1 MNKKAALI
9 LGAIYGDAFGAPYE
23 FNRLPYTEELIYEV
37 QHDGRF
43 AKRSLPIASTTDDTG
58 MMLTLLRSI
67 VENNGYNREAVIEQ
81 YVEWAGHGGFLGN
94 NTRNLLGNCRSK
106 NPFTR
111 YRHWEKQCAKVV
123 DPEMLQSNGSLMRM
137 MPLIFFPLEIA
148 LSDCRITNPSSINLS
163 VCEIYWTACN
173 LAIIDTPIDDILAR
187 CQLLARH
194 EEINAIFVDIA
205 NNVRRS
211 LHVKSGWSVTSLYV
225 ALYSLKYFTSFYTAA
240 EWIVRDNML
249 SDTDTN
255 ACIAFALLAAYYG
268 FPQDELTQRN
278 LTKILLC
285 ENNFTSTDRVRIL
298 QPLKYRPFD
307 ILSLL

>member
-1 MNKKAALI
+1 MNKKVGLI

-23 FNRLPYTEELIYEV
+23 FKRLPYTEELIYEV

-43 AKRSLPIASTTDDTG
+43 AKRALPIASTTDDTG

-67 VENNGYNREAVIEQ
+67 VANQDYNREAVIEQ
-81 YVEWAGHGGFLGN
+81 YVEWAGCGGFIGN

-106 NPFTR
+106 NPLTR

-123 DPEMLQSNGSLMRM
+123 DIESLQSNGSLMRM
-137 MPLIFFPLEIA
+137 MPLVYFPLETA

-173 LAIIDTPIDDILAR
+173 LAIIDTPIDEILAK
-187 CQLLARH
+187 CQSLVRH
-194 EEINAIFVDIA
+194 EEINSIFLDIA

-211 LHVKSGWSVTSLYV
+211 LHVKPGWSVTSLYV

-255 ACIAFALLAAYYG
+255 ACIAFALLGAYYG
-268 FPQDELTQRN
+268 FPEDELTQRN
-278 LTKILLC
+278 LGKILLC
-285 ENNFTSTDRVRIL
+285 ENNFTSTDRIHIL
-298 QPLKYRPFD
+298 QSLKYRPFD
-307 ILSLL
+307 IFSLL

>member
-1 MNKKAALI
+1 MNKKVGLI

-23 FNRLPYTEELIYEV
+23 FKRLPYTEELIYEV
-37 QHDGRF
+37 QYDGRF
-43 AKRSLPIASTTDDTG
+43 AKRALPIASTTDDTG
-58 MMLTLLRSI
+58 MMLTLLRSL
-67 VENNGYNREAVIEQ
+67 VTNQGYNREAVIEQ
-81 YVEWAGHGGFLGN
+81 YVEWAGCGGFLGN

-106 NPFTR
+106 NPLTR
-111 YRHWEKQCAKVV
+111 YRHWEKQCAKVT
-123 DPEMLQSNGSLMRM
+123 DIESLQSNGSLMRM
-137 MPLIFFPLEIA
+137 MPLVFFPLETA

-173 LAIIDTPIDDILAR
+173 LAIIDTPIDEILAR
-187 CQLLARH
+187 CQSLVRH
-194 EEINAIFVDIA
+194 EEINSIFLDIA

-255 ACIAFALLAAYYG
+255 ACIAFGLLGAYYG
-268 FPQDELTQRN
+268 FPDDELTQRN
-278 LTKILLC
+278 LAKILLC
-285 ENNFTSTDRVRIL
+285 ENNFTSTDRIHIL
-298 QPLKYRPFD
+298 QSLKYRPFD
-307 ILSLL
+307 IFSLL